1 MSVFD
6 AYAAYYDLLYQEK
19 DYAGEAAYVHSLL
32 QHHALGVRDVLEL
45 GCGTGAH
52 AEHLARMDYNVH
64 GVDLSEA
71 MLARAGERR
80 AAMPS
85 GVANLLSFGLGDVR
99 TVRTGNTYDAVISL
113 FHVVSYQAKNSD
125 LQAMFATAREHLRPG
140 GLFIFDVWY
149 GPAVLTDQPAV
160 RVKELEN
167 DVVKITRV
175 AQPTMYFQRNLV
187 DVHYRIIAC
196 EKNTGCYSETEETH
210 RMRYLFSP
218 EIELLAKQAGFDVVE
233 AQEWMTG
240 KKPGVDTWGVCF
252 ICQITANGM
261 APPA

>member
-6 AYAAYYDLLYQEK
+6 AYAAYYDLLYREK
-19 DYAGEAAYVHSLL
+19 DYAGEAAYVHGLL
-32 QHHALGVRDVLEL
+32 QRHASGVRDVLEL

-52 AEHLARMDYNVH
+52 AEHLAYTGCKVH

-71 MLARAGERR
+71 MLARAGERK

-85 GVANLLSFGLGDVR
+85 GEANHLSFDVGDVR
-99 TVRTGNTYDAVISL
+99 TVRTGDTYDAVISL
-113 FHVVSYQAKNSD
+113 FHVVSYQTKNSD
-125 LQAMFATAREHLRPG
+125 LQAMFATAREHLQHG

-149 GPAVLTDQPAV
+149 GPAVLADPPAV
-160 RVKELEN
+160 RVKTLEN
-167 DVVKITRV
+167 KVVKITRV
-175 AQPTMYFQRNLV
+175 AQPTMHYQRNLV

-196 EKNTGCYSETEETH
+196 EKATGHYSETRETH

-218 EIELLAKQAGFDVVE
+218 EIELLAMEAGFDVVE

-240 KKPGVDTWGVCF
+240 RKPGVDTWGVCF
-252 ICQITANGM
+252 ICRV
-261 APPA
+261 PADP